1 MKHPDVGPYNFIT
14 DSVVW
19 TRGLFL
25 LFFITLSVNLS
36 GQEKGKEGLVPQT
49 QGKSGSTTRAVVVGI
64 SDYQHPDIP
73 DLRFANRDAEMF
85 VRYLL
90 SKSGGSLIPEN
101 IRLLVD
107 SVATS
112 ARFESEL
119 DWLLVESIPG
129 DQAIIYF
136 SGHGDVEQKYGNSGF
151 LLCHDASPKLYGST
165 GAFGIGYL
173 KSLVQ
178 SFTEKR
184 VKIILI
190 TDACRAG
197 KLAGS
202 PIGGPNLTAAAMRE
216 QFANEIK
223 LMACQPNEMSMESP
237 TLGKGQGVFSYYLI
251 RGLTGEGDE
260 DGDLRIKLGE
270 LTRYLTSNVSKEVA
284 PLFQNPVT
292 SGDAEVTISIVDTSD
307 VFYKQEL
314 KGNNLDQLSYYTE
327 RGYEEVYFHR
337 LDTLHQKLISTFNE
351 LVEKKIFLDPPE
363 HYADTYYNLIQ
374 SDPQIQEEFKRYIKR
389 NYAVAL
395 QDDIQQ
401 ALLAI
406 LDANLTSGPET
417 RIMVETYRNYPR
429 QIARS
434 AEILGTKHMM
444 YKNLKAREKWL
455 EGFLIYGNN
464 NQTTDKLIGQMAIN
478 KFQES
483 LALEPNSPVVHYYMA
498 LTYLKILQEP
508 DSALLHVRLANNLA
522 ATWTL
527 PNAQIATY
535 LMKAPYSDF
544 SNAQLLLNEAMEM
557 DSTSLLVWRGL
568 GALAYYQADDESAEV
583 YFRKI
588 LEYDSTNATS
598 WSNLAA
604 VLINTNRNEETESF
618 LIEGIRRHPD
628 VSHLRYVYGCLL
640 SITGRKELAIE
651 SYTKALSINEKHKS
665 CRDSLANLLFKVGRV
680 EESIAEWNEML
691 RLNPDDVRPH
701 YSLALIY
708 LSKNELTKA
717 KSHLEK
723 YFIARN
729 KLNHPPKL
737 EAGIDQFIGIPAFKD
752 ILEHYLT
759 SKSEGQ

>member
-1 MKHPDVGPYNFIT
+1 MKHPDVGRTLPNT
-14 DSVVW
+14 DPAIW
-19 TRGLFL
+19 IRCFFLFSCIFL
-25 LFFITLSVNLS
+25 TTSLS
-36 GQEKGKEGLVPQT
+36 GQEKGRDGLVPVA
-49 QGKSGSTTRAVVVGI
+49 SGTGGGVTRAVVVGI

-73 DLRFANRDAEMF
+73 DLRFAHRDAEIF
-85 VRYLL
+85 AQYLQ
-90 SKSGGSLIPEN
+90 SKAGGSLSGDQ
-101 IRLLVD
+101 IRLLTN
-107 SVATS
+107 STATN

-119 DWLLVESIPG
+119 TWLLEESQPG
-129 DQAIIYF
+129 DRAYIYF

-165 GAFGIGYL
+165 GAFSVHNL
-173 KSLVQ
+173 KHLIQ
-178 SFTEKR
+178 SFSDKR

-202 PIGGPNLTAAAMRE
+202 PIGGPNLTAAAMKE

-223 LMACQPNEMSMESP
+223 LMACQSNEMSMESP
-237 TLGKGQGVFSYYLI
+237 TLGKGRGVFSYYLI
-251 RGLTGEGDE
+251 LGLNGAGDE
-260 DGDLRIKLGE
+260 EEDQRVKLGE
-270 LTRYLTSNVSKEVA
+270 LTRYLTYHVPKEVS
-284 PLFQNPVT
+284 PLIQNPV
-292 SGDAEVTISIVDTSD
+292 SWGDAEVTISIVDTSD
-307 VFYKQEL
+307 LFYKEEQDISEM
-314 KGNNLDQLSYYTE
+314 NQLSYYTE
-327 RGYEEVYFHR
+327 RGYEEAYILQ
-337 LDTLHQKLISTFNE
+337 LDSMRKKLISTFSALLDKN
-351 LVEKKIFLDPPE
+351 IFFEPQN
-363 HYADTYYNLIQ
+363 HCADEYYKLIQ
-374 SDPQIQEEFKRYIKR
+374 SDPLISDEFKQYIKR

-406 LDANLTSGPET
+406 LDANLASGPET
-417 RIMVETYRNYPR
+417 RIMVETYKNYPK

-434 AEILGTKHMM
+434 AEILGSRHMM
-444 YKNLKAREKWL
+444 YNSLKAREKWL
-455 EGFLIYGNN
+455 DGFLIYGNN
-464 NQTTDKLIGQMAIN
+464 HHTTDKLIGQEAIT

-508 DSALLHVRLANNLA
+508 ESAIMHVKQANNLA
-522 ATWTL
+522 SSWTL

-544 SNAQLLLNEAMEM
+544 SNAQLLLSEAMAM
-557 DSTSLLVWRGL
+557 DSTSLVVWRGL
-568 GALAYYQADDESAEV
+568 GALAYYQKDDESAEV

-588 LEYDSTNATS
+588 LEHDSTNATS

-604 VLINTNRNEETESF
+604 VLINTNRNDETESF

-651 SYTKALSINEKHKS
+651 NYTNALSINEKHKS
-665 CRDSLANLLFKVGRV
+665 CRDSLANLLFKIGKI
-680 EESIAEWNEML
+680 EESITQWNEML

-701 YSLALIY
+701 YSLAIIY
-708 LSKNELTKA
+708 LSKNDLATA
-717 KSHLEK
+717 QSHLEK

-729 KLNHPPKL
+729 KMNHPPEL
-737 EAGIDQFIGIPAFKD
+737 EAGINQFIGIPIFKD
-752 ILEHYLT
+752 ILEQYLT
-759 SKSEGQ
+759 SKSEGK